1 MWNSKRLESN
11 LSSCLDSI
19 SGSTTLIRY
28 TFDEIKAV
36 TKNFSWVNIVET
48 GWFGNL
54 YKGLEVMTTK
64 KFLKKF
70 HLESLE
76 KLGDS
81 FLKYAVSI
89 QLFKTYE
96 NHHERLLSLKK
107 NKFISN
113 VVLLL
118 TTDLRSAC
126 VKTERYAQS
135 VVKAILH
142 KNILHAS
149 Q

>member
-1 MWNSKRLESN
+1 
-11 LSSCLDSI
+11 
-19 SGSTTLIRY
+19 
-28 TFDEIKAV
+28 
-36 TKNFSWVNIVET
+36 
-48 GWFGNL
+48 
-54 YKGLEVMTTK
+54 MTTK

-113 VVLLL
+113 VALCKFGC
-118 TTDLRSAC
+118 LRKISGFIC
-126 VKTERYAQS
+126 
-135 VVKAILH
+135 
-142 KNILHAS
+142 NG
-149 Q
+149 